1 MDKVILSTQDIE
13 WLLEWRDE
21 HKDEVRMMPAPL
33 KAVEIICKET
43 GWLIKGFRDGLDLK
57 LHINHGGKSLGSSKY
72 KIGASGMLTTIASK
86 DKMQLEPSDKQSVLT
101 VYCSLMALMAFG
113 NIVKDNEPI
122 SKIERVGVP
131 HKAQKSTTKRKKKPT
146 TTYILRKTKTGLQ
159 AISRGS
165 HASPG
170 FEFTVR
176 GHYRHYKSGKVVWV
190 SEFTKGN
197 GQKKDKTYKIG
208 GKTNEF
214 QR

>member
-1 MDKVILSTQDIE
+1 MDKVVLSSQDIE

-33 KAVEIICKET
+33 KAVEIICKDT

-57 LHINHGGKSLGSSKY
+57 LHINHGGKSLGSSKF
-72 KIGASGMLTTIASK
+72 KIGASGSLTTMPSK
-86 DKMQLEPSDKQSVLT
+86 DRMQLEQTDKQSVLT
-101 VYCSLMALMAFG
+101 VYCSLMALMTFG
-113 NIVKDNEPI
+113 NMGADQEHPETRKR
-122 SKIERVGVP
+122 SGQP
-131 HKAQKSTTKRKKKPT
+131 HKAHKGTEKSKNKPS
-146 TTYILRKTKTGLQ
+146 TTYILRKTPKGLQ
-159 AISRGS
+159 AVSQGS

-197 GQKKDKTYKIG
+197 GKKKDKTYKIG
-208 GKTNEF
+208 VEK
-214 QR
+214 

>member
-1 MDKVILSTQDIE
+1 MDKVVLSSQDIE

-33 KAVEIICKET
+33 KAVEIICKDT

-57 LHINHGGKSLGSSKY
+57 LHINHGGKSLGSSKF
-72 KIGASGMLTTIASK
+72 KIGASGSLTTLPSK
-86 DKMQLEPSDKQSVLT
+86 DRMQLEQTDKQSVLT
-101 VYCSLMALMAFG
+101 VYCSLMALMTFG
-113 NIVKDNEPI
+113 NMGADQEPHETQQK
-122 SKIERVGVP
+122 SGQP
-131 HKAQKSTTKRKKKPT
+131 HKAQKSTAKRKKKPS
-146 TTYILRKTKTGLQ
+146 TTYILRKTSKGLQ

-197 GQKKDKTYKIG
+197 GKKKDKTYKIG
-208 GKTNEF
+208 EKGK
-214 QR
+214 